1 MLDFKSYKF
10 PSNTLEDKTIVIT
23 GAGSGIGR
31 EIAKCY
37 SRLGAELILL
47 SKSQDKLETLHDE
60 LSSDNSKNILIQPID
75 FALSEEKDYVQIVE
89 ALSEEYSKIDGLVN
103 NAGILGEKKSIE
115 QYNYKT
121 WKQVMKVNLDA
132 GFLLTKHLIPL
143 LRESKSSSVIFT
155 SSGVGRVGRPYWG
168 SYSVSKFATEGLMQ
182 ILSEELQ
189 NTSSIRVNCINPGAV
204 RTKMRKSAYP
214 AENPEIN
221 PLASEIMKP
230 YIFFMSDVSENINGH
245 SIDAQEN

>member
-37 SRLGAELILL
+37 SKLGAELILL

-60 LSSDNSKNILIQPID
+60 LSSDYSKNILIQPID

-121 WKQVMKVNLDA
+121 WKQVMAVNLDA

-143 LRESKSSSVIFT
+143 LRKSKSSSVIFT
-155 SSGVGRVGRPYWG
+155 SSGVGKAV
-168 SYSVSKFATEGLMQ
+168 SYTHLRAHET
-182 ILSEELQ
+182 
-189 NTSSIRVNCINPGAV
+189 R
-204 RTKMRKSAYP
+204 
-214 AENPEIN
+214 
-221 PLASEIMKP
+221 
-230 YIFFMSDVSENINGH
+230 
-245 SIDAQEN
+245 

>member
-37 SRLGAELILL
+37 SKLGAELILL

-121 WKQVMKVNLDA
+121 WKQVMTVNLDA

-143 LRESKSSSVIFT
+143 LRVKKQF
-155 SSGVGRVGRPYWG
+155 
-168 SYSVSKFATEGLMQ
+168 SYF
-182 ILSEELQ
+182 
-189 NTSSIRVNCINPGAV
+189 
-204 RTKMRKSAYP
+204 Y
-214 AENPEIN
+214 
-221 PLASEIMKP
+221 
-230 YIFFMSDVSENINGH
+230 FFRCG
-245 SIDAQEN
+245 